1 MATVY
6 VAFCDVGVTGKN
18 GSRNAADDG
27 WRAVVSSALTI
38 TTSNTQSAAATR
50 NHVRVRTDTA
60 CFVAIGAN
68 PDATT
73 TTARLLDAGELGWN
87 ISRSEGQQGCCNHG
101 RGD

>member
-18 GSRNAADDG
+18 GSGMLPMTDG
-27 WRAVVSSALTI
+27 ERVVSSALTI

-50 NHVRVRTDTA
+50 NYVRVGTDTA

-73 TTARLLDAGELGWN
+73 TTARYWMPANSVEYFQIEKGN
-87 ISRSEGQQGCCNHG
+87 KVAAITA
-101 RGD
+101 